1 MVSGAVGVDK
11 CLQALSVANLEVV
24 STSAGALKAVC
35 SVRKVPVSVQHT
47 GKGGWAPLSYLQR
60 SQKDQDGVGWRS
72 APLSPPLQRSQKDQ
86 DGVGWR
92 SAPSNRAGQAV
103 GKTTERLRTRSGPRT
118 GFIFE
123 VWLCSLEEYD
133 HL

>member
-72 APLSPPLQRSQKDQ
+72 AP
-86 DGVGWR
+86 
-92 SAPSNRAGQAV
+92 SNRAGQAV